1 MQKKIILLI
10 FVSLFFLVT
19 PVASSAQSFSF
30 LNPSFEGHKGMS
42 MCPASW
48 ANGGQ
53 GGVSSVDT
61 HPFIGTGPSVLQPS
75 HLNTYLGMLCRADG
89 SYEGVYQGLFAPLD
103 SSKCYNF
110 TIDLAYAPDY
120 IGIICSPAKLRVWAG
135 YPFPGSV
142 RTELLWTSPAIT
154 DTTWQTHNVSFSPN
168 GNYLMF
174 LFEVYYDSP
183 LSTPYFG
190 NVLLDN
196 LSYVTVVGSLPD
208 FYLGNDTTLC
218 QGETLMLDVTT
229 ANATYLWQDNS
240 TNSTFNVVQQGTYWV
255 KVTNSC
261 GSSFDT
267 VNVSYNPLPTIDLGN
282 DTTLCQGETL
292 TLDVTTPN
300 ATYLWQDNSIN
311 STFNVTQQGIYWIE
325 VTNSCGSSFDTINVS
340 YNSPTINLGNDT
352 TLCQG
357 ETLTLDVTTPNATY
371 LWQDNSTNS
380 TFNVAK
386 QGTYWVE
393 VTNSC
398 GSSFDT
404 INVSYNPLLN
414 IDLGNDTTLCQGEA
428 LTLDVTTPNATYL
441 WQDNSTNPILNVI
454 QQGIYWIEV
463 ADGCGSS
470 FDTINVSYN
479 LPTIDLG
486 NDTTLCQGETLM
498 LDVTT
503 ANATYLW
510 QDNSTNSTFNVAQQ
524 GIYWVEVTNS
534 CGSSFDTINVSYTP
548 SLNIDLGNDTTLCQ
562 GETLTLDATTQ
573 NATYLWQDNS
583 TNPILNV
590 TEQGTYWVE
599 VADGCGNLSD
609 TINVSYILSPTI
621 TLGNDT
627 ILCQGEI
634 LTLDAANSNATYLWQ
649 DNSINPT
656 LNVAEQGTYWVEVEN
671 NCGIGFDTIVITI
684 DDCDCI
690 LYIPNSFT
698 PNFDNK
704 NDHFFPIFECDIT
717 EYTFS
722 ILNRWGEIIFETN
735 SPTNSWNGNYKGE
748 ICKTGVYIYIL
759 KYKHKGIYQKKY
771 GNVNLLR

>member
-240 TNSTFNVVQQGTYWV
+240 TNSTFNV
-255 KVTNSC
+255 
-261 GSSFDT
+261 
-267 VNVSYNPLPTIDLGN
+267 
-282 DTTLCQGETL
+282 
-292 TLDVTTPN
+292 
-300 ATYLWQDNSIN
+300 
-311 STFNVTQQGIYWIE
+311 
-325 VTNSCGSSFDTINVS
+325 
-340 YNSPTINLGNDT
+340 
-352 TLCQG
+352 
-357 ETLTLDVTTPNATY
+357 
-371 LWQDNSTNS
+371 
-380 TFNVAK
+380 
-386 QGTYWVE
+386 
-393 VTNSC
+393 
-398 GSSFDT
+398 
-404 INVSYNPLLN
+404 
-414 IDLGNDTTLCQGEA
+414 
-428 LTLDVTTPNATYL
+428 
-441 WQDNSTNPILNVI
+441 
-454 QQGIYWIEV
+454 
-463 ADGCGSS
+463 
-470 FDTINVSYN
+470 
-479 LPTIDLG
+479 
-486 NDTTLCQGETLM
+486 
-498 LDVTT
+498 
-503 ANATYLW
+503 
-510 QDNSTNSTFNVAQQ
+510 AQQ

-562 GETLTLDATTQ
+562 GETLMLDVTTA